1 MLPVSSANTYFID
14 EGTHHVGAKVSR
26 YLTCEHVMYAR
37 CSDSRESSSCVGRY
51 VFLAEYLSCCCRFL
65 SCVTTTQKFS
75 SSDPTCAILIFV
87 GAECLRT
94 FVPHSIPMDVI
105 VCLTITYIAQRITLS
120 QQFCTDYVFSLVLI
134 GCS

>member
-1 MLPVSSANTYFID
+1 MVLCSAQQQGGTTY
-14 EGTHHVGAKVSR
+14 
-26 YLTCEHVMYAR
+26 
-37 CSDSRESSSCVGRY
+37 VGRY

-105 VCLTITYIAQRITLS
+105 VCLTITYIT
-120 QQFCTDYVFSLVLI
+120 CESLCHCNFI
-134 GCS
+134 QTTS